1 MKSMEWEGRGGRGGV
16 ELCARFGSGRGCGGG
31 GGLTFD
37 LSANSTAHKSQWG
50 HTMTPPLVRPRSGGD
65 DSSVNDKP

>member
-1 MKSMEWEGRGGRGGV
+1 MLV
-16 ELCARFGSGRGCGGG
+16 FGSGRGCGGG